1 MLREVLVGLSVDCD
15 VLKNVMISVPFDRV
29 VFLDVFWLVSKVDT
43 VKNAVTNS
51 DVVDLLVSYPVA
63 NIVVVFVWYDDVVVL
78 DVPVAYIVDL
88 LVSNTVEEVTTV
100 LREVEDVIDV
110 DVLYVLVVLYAVV
123 VALSNTVDVFLLVS
137 NAVLNVT

>member
-1 MLREVLVGLSVDCD
+1 MLRDVLVGLSVDCD

-78 DVPVAYIVDL
+78 DVPVANIVDL

-100 LREVEDVIDV
+100 LREVEDDTTVN
-110 DVLYVLVVLYAVV
+110 VLNVLVVLYAVV
-123 VALSNTVDVFLLVS
+123 VAVSNTVDVFLLVS

>member
-1 MLREVLVGLSVDCD
+1 MLRDVLVGLNVNCD
-15 VLKNVMISVPFDRV
+15 VPKNVIISVPFDRV
-29 VFLDVFWLVSKVDT
+29 VFLDVFWLVLNVDT

-88 LVSNTVEEVTTV
+88 LVSNTVEEVTNV
-100 LREVEDVIDV
+100 LREVEDDTTVN
-110 DVLYVLVVLYAVV
+110 VLYMLVVLNAVV

>member
-1 MLREVLVGLSVDCD
+1 MLRDVLVGLNVNCD
-15 VLKNVMISVPFDRV
+15 VPKNVMISVPFDRV
-29 VFLDVFWLVSKVDT
+29 VFLDVVWLVSNVDT

-78 DVPVAYIVDL
+78 DVPVANIVDL
-88 LVSNTVEEVTTV
+88 LVSNTVEEVTNV
-100 LREVEDVIDV
+100 LREVEDDTTVN
-110 DVLYVLVVLYAVV
+110 VLNVLVVLNTVV
-123 VALSNTVDVFLLVS
+123 VAVSNTVDVFLLVS

>member
-1 MLREVLVGLSVDCD
+1 VLREVLVGLSVDCD
-15 VLKNVMISVPFDRV
+15 VPKNVKISVPFDRV
-29 VFLDVFWLVSKVDT
+29 VFLDVFWLVSNVDT

-51 DVVDLLVSYPVA
+51 DVVAMFVSYPVA

-123 VALSNTVDVFLLVS
+123 VAASNTVDVFLLIS
-137 NAVLNVT
+137 NAV